1 METKRV
7 KKAEFHVVGIQVRTC
22 NADEGD
28 PSRGRIAGLWRR
40 FMEEG
45 VAGKIRHAVRPEAV
59 MAVYTNY
66 ETDHRGMYTLL
77 LGTEVDNL
85 EQAPPGMIGVTVP
98 AAEYLVFTASGP
110 MPKALIE
117 KWGEIWRFFSPEN
130 SPARAYTAD
139 FEVHAM
145 SGAGADVPIYIAV
158 R

>member
-1 METKRV
+1 MDTKRV
-7 KKAEFHVVGIQVRTC
+7 NKAGFHVVGIQVRTC
-22 NADEGD
+22 NTDEAD

-45 VAGKIRHAVRPEAV
+45 IAGKVPRPVRPEIV

-66 ETDHRGMYTLL
+66 ETDHRGMYSLV
-77 LGTEVDNL
+77 LGAEVADL
-85 EQAPPGMIGVTVP
+85 EQVPPGMIGVTVS
-98 AAEYLVFTASGP
+98 AGEYLVFTASGP
-110 MPKALIE
+110 MPRALIE
-117 KWGEIWRFFSPEN
+117 TWGEIWEFFSPQR

-139 FEVHAM
+139 FEVHDM